1 MRKRKDMPR
10 WQELLILLLIAFFL
24 AVVVRTF
31 LFQAFYITSGSMQ
44 NTLQVGDRVVVSK
57 MSYDFRAPD
66 RGEVIVFRGTSQWSP
81 EIAADSNASMFSQI
95 GTGLGN
101 LIGISEPGS
110 NIFIKRVIGIPGD
123 TVACCDNNGDVV
135 INGVGV
141 PEPYVTIN
149 APIADTTANTP
160 TCKDRN
166 FRPIV
171 VQPGM
176 LFVMGDHRLVS
187 QDSRCV
193 GLVPMSNVIGRA
205 VGIIWPSSRWTSIS
219 IPAGFKDVPATA
231 AAGPGRPVPIGRT
244 AGDSAL
250 VLPLLSVFGVTARF
264 GSKWRGKRRT
274 LRR

>member
-24 AVVVRTF
+24 AIVVRTF

-57 MSYDFRAPD
+57 MSYDFRTPA

-81 EIAADSNASMFSQI
+81 ENSTDGDASMFSQI

-101 LIGISEPGS
+101 IIGISEPGS

-123 TVACCDNNGDVV
+123 TVACCDDKGDVT
-135 INGVGV
+135 INGVGI

-166 FRPIV
+166 FRPVV

-193 GLVPMSNVIGRA
+193 GLVPESNVIGRA
-205 VGIIWPSSRWTSIS
+205 VAIIWPSSRWTSIS
-219 IPAGFKDVPATA
+219 IPPAFKDVPATD
-231 AAGPGRPVPIGRT
+231 AAGRGRPVTIGRT
-244 AGDSAL
+244 AGDGAL
-250 VLPLLSVFGVTARF
+250 VLPLLSVFGLTARSV
-264 GSKWRGKRRT
+264 GKWRGKRRT
-274 LRR
+274 LRP